1 VHWFGIQANVTRLN
15 ASALY
20 PRAVL
25 RVDPQGNPIPYDMT
39 TDPTDPITRPLLN
52 VSKWSYNIIG
62 MFEHGPISVR
72 LAYNWRS
79 PYWGDWTENATDPS
93 SNGIPYVI
101 RQKVRPGA
109 RLDLSASYTF
119 FDRFTLFTDWTNILS
134 NPQTIDLV
142 RIDSNTP
149 RFNPSAP
156 TVTFPFQ
163 WRYEE
168 RILSLGIRFR
178 LGGEHAA
185 AAPPPPPPL
194 APPPPPAAMEPAP
207 QPAPPPPPPPPP
219 TAPERG

>member
-1 VHWFGIQANVTRLN
+1 VPLPDGSCNPD
-15 ASALY
+15 Y
-20 PRAVL
+20 
-25 RVDPQGNPIPYDMT
+25 GNLQ

-62 MFEHGPISVR
+62 MFERGPLSVR

-79 PYWGDWTENATDPS
+79 PYWGDWTENANDPS
-93 SNGIPYVI
+93 AGGLPYVI

-119 FDRFTLFTDWTNILS
+119 MDRFTVFTDWTNILS

-149 RFNPSAP
+149 RFDPNAP
-156 TVTFPFQ
+156 TVTFPYQ

-168 RILSLGIRFR
+168 RILSLGVRFR
-178 LGGEHAA
+178 FGGEGPAA
-185 AAPPPPPPL
+185 VAAPPPVYV
-194 APPPPPAAMEPAP
+194 
-207 QPAPPPPPPPPP
+207 PPPPPPPQAAPEPAPAPP
-219 TAPERG
+219 PPAAPERG